1 MRSKLSIY
9 ISVLVVW
16 LAIFLNSCEYD
27 PVIIEEL
34 PADDIRVVVPQG
46 WPYPNYDFASN
57 TLTKEGFILGRKLFY
72 DTKLSKDNTISC
84 GSCHQQFA
92 AFSHLDHN
100 VSHGIYGLF
109 GTRNSPP
116 LFNLN
121 WHTNFMWDG
130 GVNHIEVQPLAPI
143 TNPVEMDED
152 INTVVSKLQADL
164 TYPKLF
170 KDAFGT
176 DIITSQLMFK
186 AMVQFMGMLV
196 SSNSKYDQY
205 SRGEASLTAQE
216 LSGLNLFQQKCNT
229 CHTAPLFTNLSY
241 MNNGLDTIFADA
253 GRAIIT
259 QSPTDSGTF
268 KVPSLRNIA
277 LSRPYMHDGRF
288 NTLNQVLEHYNSG
301 VKNSSTLSSQLVG
314 GIPLTNEEK
323 LDIIAFLKTLTDY
336 TFIEDKRFKDPF
348 EPQ

>member
-1 MRSKLSIY
+1 MQARFSTY
-9 ISVLVVW
+9 VVLLFIA
-16 LAIFLNSCEYD
+16 LAIFFNACEYD
-27 PVIIEEL
+27 PAIVEEL
-34 PADDIRVVVPQG
+34 PANDIRFVVPQG
-46 WPYPNYDFASN
+46 WPYPNYDFSSN
-57 TLTKEGFILGRKLFY
+57 TLTKEGFVLGRKLFY

-92 AFSHLDHN
+92 AFSHLDHS

-164 TYPKLF
+164 TYPKMF

-186 AMVQFMGMLV
+186 AMTQFMGMLV
-196 SSNSKYDQY
+196 SSNSKYDLY
-205 SRGEASLTAQE
+205 SRGEATFTAQE
-216 LSGLNLFQQKCNT
+216 LSGFNLFQQKCNT
-229 CHTAPLFTNLSY
+229 CHTAPLFTNFNY
-241 MNNGLDTIFADA
+241 MNNGLDSVFTDV
-253 GRAIIT
+253 GRAMIT
-259 QSPTDSGTF
+259 LVPTDSGTF
-268 KVPSLRNIA
+268 KVPSLRNID

-301 VKNSSTLSSQLVG
+301 IKHSSTLSSELVG
-314 GIPLTNEEK
+314 GIPLTNQQKE
-323 LDIIAFLKTLTDY
+323 DIIAFLKTLTDY
-336 TFIEDKRFKDPF
+336 TFIEDTRFSDPF
-348 EPQ
+348 AQ

>member
-1 MRSKLSIY
+1 MSSKVSIYTGVLALWLSI
-9 ISVLVVW
+9 
-16 LAIFLNSCEYD
+16 FLYSCEYD

-34 PADDIRVVVPQG
+34 PADNISLVVPQG
-46 WPYPNYDFASN
+46 WAYPNYDFSSN
-57 TLTKEGFILGRKLFY
+57 TLTTEGFILGRRLFY

-92 AFSHLDHN
+92 AFSHLDHS

-152 INTVVSKLQADL
+152 ITTVVNKLQADL

-196 SSNSKYDQY
+196 SSNSKYDLY
-205 SRGEASLTAQE
+205 SRGETTLTAQE

-229 CHTAPLFTNLSY
+229 CHTTPLFTNFNY
-241 MNNGLDTIFADA
+241 MNNGLDSTFADA
-253 GRAIIT
+253 GRAMIT
-259 QSPTDSGTF
+259 LSPADSGTF
-268 KVPSLRNIA
+268 KVPSLRNVA
-277 LSRPYMHDGRF
+277 LTRPYMHDGRF

-301 VKNSSTLSSQLVG
+301 VKHSSTLSPQLAG
-314 GIPLTNEEK
+314 GIPLTNQEK
-323 LDIIAFLKTLTDY
+323 LDIIAFLNTLTDY
-336 TFIEDKRFKDPF
+336 TFIQDERFKDPF
-348 EPQ
+348 VQ